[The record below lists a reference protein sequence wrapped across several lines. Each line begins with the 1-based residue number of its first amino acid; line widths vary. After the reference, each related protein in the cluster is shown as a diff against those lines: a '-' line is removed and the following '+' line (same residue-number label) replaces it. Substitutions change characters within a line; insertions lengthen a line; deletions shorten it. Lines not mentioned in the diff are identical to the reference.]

1 MEAKRIRPERINA
14 FILFTAIIF
23 AIILFVLINIKPAF
37 SQNSIET
44 GLYDNSIAG
53 KYSADLNAASF
64 DIKIYQ
70 NFPNPFSGTTTI
82 KFETASFSNLKL
94 AIFDSYGNL
103 VKAYLYDNMQP
114 GIHEV
119 RVDGSDFP
127 AGEYTYRFISGNY
140 SQSHKMT
147 IIK

>member
-1 MEAKRIRPERINA
+1 MEAKRIKSEGITA
-14 FILFTAIIF
+14 VFFFTALVVV
-23 AIILFVLINIKPAF
+23 IILFLLINIKPAF
-37 SQNSIET
+37 SKNSHEV
-44 GLYDNSIAG
+44 GLNDNSIAG

-94 AIFDSYGNL
+94 AIFDSNGNL
-103 VKAYLYDNMQP
+103 VKAYLYDNIQP
-114 GIHEV
+114 GTHEV